1 MIDYPDDDYEYD
13 YDDEESDGSRLR
25 ERLESLLPNV
35 IRRTVSTG
43 VGAKQYTED
52 VIKNALQDRMMPKE
66 LVTYIVDLADNT
78 KGEIVRVAAREF
90 RQFLDSAKFN
100 QELAKV
106 LTTLSF
112 EIRTEIRFIPND
124 QAVKPSVETSARVKS
139 SGKPIDAAPGATE
152 KINEAVRASA
162 TELSEMVLGR
172 LFRAVADDM
181 DAQAGDEPAAEPS
194 KVPEEA
200 QVEAEAEA
208 EEPAPEE
215 PKPKRRRRASKKKAS
230 DS

>member
-1 MIDYPDDDYEYD
+1 MIECPEDD
-13 YDDEESDGSRLR
+13 YDDDDETDGSGLR

-66 LVTYIVDLADNT
+66 VVSYIVDLADNT
-78 KGEIVRVAAREF
+78 KGEVVRVAAREF

-124 QAVKPSVETSARVKS
+124 QAVKPSVKTSARMKS
-139 SGKPIDAAPGATE
+139 SGKPIDAAPGTTE
-152 KINEAVRASA
+152 KINDAVRASA
-162 TELSEMVLGR
+162 TELSEMILGR
-172 LFRAVADDM
+172 LFRTVADDM
-181 DAQAGDEPAAEPS
+181 EEPVKDAPESAARPSPAEPETE
-194 KVPEEA
+194 PEPPAEEA
-200 QVEAEAEA
+200 
-208 EEPAPEE
+208 
-215 PKPKRRRRASKKKAS
+215 KPKRRRRAAKKRAA

>member
-1 MIDYPDDDYEYD
+1 MIECPEDD
-13 YDDEESDGSRLR
+13 YDDDDETDGSGLR

-66 LVTYIVDLADNT
+66 VVSYIVDLADNT
-78 KGEIVRVAAREF
+78 KGEVVRVAAREF

-124 QAVKPSVETSARVKS
+124 QAVKPSVKPSVETSARMKS
-139 SGKPIDAAPGATE
+139 SGKPIDAAPGTTE
-152 KINEAVRASA
+152 KINDAVRASA
-162 TELSEMVLGR
+162 TELSEMILGR

-181 DAQAGDEPAAEPS
+181 EEPVKDAPESAAPPSPAEPETE
-194 KVPEEA
+194 PEPPAEEA
-200 QVEAEAEA
+200 
-208 EEPAPEE
+208 
-215 PKPKRRRRASKKKAS
+215 KPKRRRRAAKKMAA